1 MDRRNGGCRGRW
13 KGLAALTLAAGML
26 FAGCGTE
33 TAKVEQVSDESEV
46 PAAAVSQIVTETPAP
61 TPTATPVSTAAP
73 AETEQTQTSY
83 GLAEIPAEYSI
94 YKNAAGNY
102 SFLYADAFNPE
113 ELEDADG
120 VILYTDQARVNYV
133 CVFTD
138 SSGGEKTEDYLD
150 EIEAHFR
157 ETVEENGY
165 EVWKEPEVT
174 EALIMNGRTLQ
185 GIRYGYTVNG
195 SRREYT
201 DYIEEV
207 TDGRVDNIVVY
218 EQHVAEGSND
228 TTSLALQDAVASFVP
243 QAGFYENVPLAEPEQ
258 TSENALTAENSTPE
272 FQIAEDELVY
282 TSDLQNF
289 SVILPE
295 YVMVVVSGED
305 GRMTVY
311 CSGNGDYP
319 TVMITRI
326 DDVYAKEYIEQMLA
340 NLSADENVN
349 TLPSEVERFGVNGQN
364 AYRFDYYAP
373 DADGNTCGKTLAAV
387 NTDGGIA
394 LFEATYYDAGWDDLN
409 IVMSR
414 ATESF
419 RPSAAAYTG

>member
-1 MDRRNGGCRGRW
+1 MDRRNGRGRGQLR
-13 KGLAALTLAAGML
+13 GLAALTLAAGML
-26 FAGCGTE
+26 FAACGTE
-33 TAKVEQVSDESEV
+33 TANVEQVSEASEV
-46 PAAAVSQIVTETPAP
+46 PAAAVSQTVTETPVP
-61 TPTATPVSTAAP
+61 TPVPTAAP
-73 AETEQTQTSY
+73 VETEQTETAY
-83 GLAEIPAEYSI
+83 GLAEIPAGYGV
-94 YKNAAGNY
+94 YKSAAGNY

-113 ELEDADG
+113 ELEEADG
-120 VILYTDQARVNYV
+120 TIFYTDQERINYV

-138 SSGGEKTEDYLD
+138 NSGGEKTEDYLD

-165 EVWKEPEVT
+165 EIWKEPEVT
-174 EALIMNGRTLQ
+174 EALMLNGRTLQ

-218 EQHVAEGSND
+218 EQHVVQGSDD
-228 TTSLALQDAVASFVP
+228 TTNLALQDAVASFAP
-243 QAGFYENVPLAEPEQ
+243 QAGFYENVPLAESAQ
-258 TSENALTAENSTPE
+258 GSENALAAENSAPV
-272 FQIAEDELVY
+272 FQIAEDELIY

-289 SVILPE
+289 SVVLPE

-305 GRMTVY
+305 GDMTVF
-311 CSGNGDYP
+311 CSGNGDFP
-319 TVMITRI
+319 TVLINRI
-326 DDVYAKEYIEQMLA
+326 DGADAKDYMEQMLSD
-340 NLSADENVN
+340 LSADETVT
-349 TLPSEVERFGVNGQN
+349 TLPSDVERFGVNGRN
-364 AYRFDYYAP
+364 AYRFDYYAL
-373 DADGNTCGKTLAAV
+373 DAEGNTCGKTLAAV

-394 LFEATYYDAGWDDLN
+394 LFEATYYDAGLNDLN

-419 RPSAAAYTG
+419 RPSATAYTG

>member
-1 MDRRNGGCRGRW
+1 MDRRNGRCRGQLR
-13 KGLAALTLAAGML
+13 GLTALTLAAGML
-26 FAGCGTE
+26 FAACGTE
-33 TAKVEQVSDESEV
+33 SANIEQVSEASEV
-46 PAAAVSQIVTETPAP
+46 PAAAVSQTVTVTPAP
-61 TPTATPVSTAAP
+61 TPVPAAAP
-73 AETEQTQTSY
+73 VETASEETVY
-83 GLAEIPAEYSI
+83 GLAEIPAGYGI

-102 SFLYADAFNPE
+102 SFLYADTFNPE

-120 VILYTDQARVNYV
+120 AMFYTDQERVNYV

-138 SSGGEKTEDYLD
+138 NSGGEKTEDYLD

-165 EVWKEPEVT
+165 EIWEEPAVT
-174 EALIMNGRTLQ
+174 EALVLNGRILQ
-185 GIRYGYTVNG
+185 GIRYGYSVNG

-218 EQHVAEGSND
+218 EQHVVQGSDD
-228 TTSLALQDAVASFVP
+228 TTNLALQDAVASFAP
-243 QAGFYENVPLAEPEQ
+243 QAGFYENVPLAEPEPAA
-258 TSENALTAENSTPE
+258 ENALAAENAAPE
-272 FQIAEDELVY
+272 FQIAEDELIY
-282 TSDLQNF
+282 ISDLQNF

-295 YVMVVVSGED
+295 YVMVVVSGET
-305 GRMTVY
+305 GGMTVF
-311 CSGNGDYP
+311 CSGKGDFP
-319 TVMITRI
+319 TVLINRI
-326 DDVYAKEYIEQMLA
+326 DDVDAKDYIEQMLSA
-340 NLSADENVN
+340 LSEDENVT
-349 TLPSEVERFGVNGQN
+349 TLTSEVERFGVNGKN

-373 DADGNTCGKTLAAV
+373 DAEGNTTGKTLAAV

-394 LFEATYYDAGWDDLN
+394 LFEATYYDVGLNDLN
-409 IVMSR
+409 TVMSR